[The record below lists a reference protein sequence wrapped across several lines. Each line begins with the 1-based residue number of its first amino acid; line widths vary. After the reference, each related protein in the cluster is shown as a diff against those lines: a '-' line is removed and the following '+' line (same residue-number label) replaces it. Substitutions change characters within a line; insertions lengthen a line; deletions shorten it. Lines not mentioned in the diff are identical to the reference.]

1 MELLLLFVAVVIAG
15 SIFTVWAA
23 ITSGVRP
30 DISRAVKYTGW
41 VILTTVFLL
50 GLRPLI
56 SVFSSPEMSIEEGQR
71 VIIPY
76 LVIPAILFTGTVVWL
91 GLSQVYELAFQGKPA
106 EAAQADEEKQAQEE
120 EPEKE

>member
-1 MELLLLFVAVVIAG
+1 MEVLLLFVAVVITG
-15 SIFTVWAA
+15 SIVTVWAV
-23 ITSGVRP
+23 ITFGVRP

-71 VIIPY
+71 VLIPY

-91 GLSQVYELAFQGKPA
+91 GLSQAYELAFQGKPA